1 VPTDSLRLSRRAA
14 LRTAAVVA
22 GLSAVL
28 AGCDDEPH
36 RESGSSEDPGG
47 DSRSVPSTDPEIV
60 AALQA
65 AANQVQQLALRYNA
79 VGQTFPS
86 LRARLATG
94 VKYHASHLARLTEL
108 GGLQSPQPGKL
119 PPLPKRSVKA
129 LAELAGREQA
139 LALAHATAAAKLS
152 GQAAR
157 LLASIAASESQLAAT
172 LTMKAAT

>member
-1 VPTDSLRLSRRAA
+1 VPTDSLRLSRRAV
-14 LRTAAVVA
+14 LRTAAIA
-22 GLSAVL
+22 TGLSAVL

-36 RESGSSEDPGG
+36 RTPGSTEGPGG
-47 DSRSVPSTDPEIV
+47 DSRPVPSTDPEIV

-65 AANQVQQLALRYNA
+65 AANQVQQLTLRYNA
-79 VGQTFPS
+79 VGQAFPG

-108 GGLQSPQPGKL
+108 GGLQSPEPGKL

-139 LALAHATAAAKLS
+139 LAVAHATAAAKLS

-172 LTMKAAT
+172 LTVKAAT